1 MINVWNVFALIYS
14 VFIFA
19 YLFILFFLIAFRR
32 KEYKKPYLKPF
43 SIIIPCYNEDSKY
56 LNLCLN
62 SIINANGN
70 KKIILVDDGSTK
82 KETLDTLKR
91 YENKI
96 TIIHKE
102 NGGKISAQV
111 EGLKYVNTEIVIF
124 TDSDTIMSKNAL
136 LELLK
141 PFNNPNIGGVSGNVK
156 LANRNQTFLT
166 RIISSMYNWS
176 FNTKR
181 HATGG
186 IGVMY
191 VCPGALAAFRTI
203 LIQKLL
209 PDYTNQMFLGKKA
222 GDISDDAYLTLKVQ
236 FKFKKKIAFQKNAV
250 VYTFSPFKL
259 KTFLKQLIRWQKG
272 VYKEILQ
279 SSRDNKKGNRL
290 LFFDMWYGLFTS
302 LIIKFIVLFFIIYL
316 TITNIQYLLIYITIT
331 GFWIIGVGALYN
343 LYTLFEDKKDFF
355 YSFLWTVGYETIF
368 WITTIPALLGIRNQT
383 TWGTR

>member
-1 MINVWNVFALIYS
+1 MEYIVFYKTCKVFDNRNDLLDKQLLFRKILEASIEASFFSSKQKPQLNLI
-14 VFIFA
+14 VG
-19 YLFILFFLIAFRR
+19 
-32 KEYKKPYLKPF
+32 
-43 SIIIPCYNEDSKY
+43 SIKY
-56 LNLCLN
+56 LHSLLLIFFNY
-62 SIINANGN
+62 
-70 KKIILVDDGSTK
+70 
-82 KETLDTLKR
+82 TL
-91 YENKI
+91 E
-96 TIIHKE
+96 
-102 NGGKISAQV
+102 
-111 EGLKYVNTEIVIF
+111 
-124 TDSDTIMSKNAL
+124 
-136 LELLK
+136 
-141 PFNNPNIGGVSGNVK
+141 
-156 LANRNQTFLT
+156 
-166 RIISSMYNWS
+166 
-176 FNTKR
+176 
-181 HATGG
+181 
-186 IGVMY
+186 
-191 VCPGALAAFRTI
+191 
-203 LIQKLL
+203 
-209 PDYTNQMFLGKKA
+209 
-222 GDISDDAYLTLKVQ
+222 
-236 FKFKKKIAFQKNAV
+236 KFKKKIAFQKNAV